1 MVSVSNPIGIE
12 FGNHKIRLSKDILC
26 KGFSRRESRNREA
39 VSNAKNM
46 NNEMKHTPT
55 PWEVNSQG
63 LVTSD
68 EGEIIAQIYD
78 NPDTGMQPIGEET
91 SDFNAAFLIESVNQH
106 AALLEFA
113 EAVKI
118 ILANAEIRPDY

>member
-1 MVSVSNPIGIE
+1 
-12 FGNHKIRLSKDILC
+12 
-26 KGFSRRESRNREA
+26 
-39 VSNAKNM
+39 M